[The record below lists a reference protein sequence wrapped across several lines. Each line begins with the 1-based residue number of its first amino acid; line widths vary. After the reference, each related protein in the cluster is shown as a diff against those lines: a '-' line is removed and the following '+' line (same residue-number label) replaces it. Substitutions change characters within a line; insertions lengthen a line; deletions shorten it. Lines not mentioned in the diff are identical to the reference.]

1 MIEGMVNLNCEAT
14 VRLILHRVTGEQQ
27 EVTAFIDTGF
37 TGHLTLPAAMIE
49 RLHLAR
55 RGHGRAML
63 ADGGFHVFDVYA
75 GTVLWN
81 RQYRK
86 VEVFEADTEPLVGM
100 GLLKGHHLEMD
111 VVENGTVRI
120 ESLD

>member
-1 MIEGMVNLNCEAT
+1 MIEGIVNVNCEAT

-27 EVTAFIDTGF
+27 EVMAFIDTGF

-63 ADGGFHVFDVYA
+63 ADGGFYVFDVYA

-120 ESLD
+120 ESLA